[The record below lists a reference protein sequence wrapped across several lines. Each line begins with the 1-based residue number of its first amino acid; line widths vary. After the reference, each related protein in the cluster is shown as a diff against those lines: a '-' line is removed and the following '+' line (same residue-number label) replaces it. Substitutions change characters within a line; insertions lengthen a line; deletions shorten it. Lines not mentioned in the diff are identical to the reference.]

1 MHGHLGAG
9 MQFQL
14 RVLLPDDSG
23 SPQILQNHRIDP
35 AAGTNVQTFQQLGQ
49 LVFFDQSV
57 YRRINLFAPRMGK
70 TDKFV

>member
-1 MHGHLGAG
+1 MYGHLGAG

-14 RVLLPDDSG
+14 GVFFPDNPRRS
-23 SPQILQNHRIDP
+23 QILQNHRINP
-35 AAGTNVQTFQQLGQ
+35 AAGTNVQTFQQLRQ

-57 YRRINLFAPRMGK
+57 DRRINLFAPRMGK